1 MSSSTSSTPRK
12 ILRKPN
18 KSKLQKSSNNVTI
31 KINSTLIE
39 NDISTNKEVNKEVK
53 EQPTKQLVEQI
64 IVGQDKEQDDQDQLP
79 KQKTRQIDIA
89 EVITKYFEEAA
100 IMREQFNVLRGRYNE
115 LKTLFTD
122 FNSSLLGF
130 EKLSNTTIKKL
141 QKGKRQRKI
150 GTNVTPS
157 GFNKKKQISEELAT
171 FLNVANDTKMA
182 RTDVTKLLS
191 AYIREK
197 QLQNPDNRKFI
208 IPDEKLTSL
217 LRIKPDIPDLTYFT
231 LQRHLKHLF
240 LDVNDITINNQ

>member
-1 MSSSTSSTPRK
+1 MNIKVKNQLSE
-12 ILRKPN
+12 IGI
-18 KSKLQKSSNNVTI
+18 NNISEIVY
-31 KINSTLIE
+31 NPSYDVLYEEE
-39 NDISTNKEVNKEVK
+39 NDK
-53 EQPTKQLVEQI
+53 
-64 IVGQDKEQDDQDQLP
+64 
-79 KQKTRQIDIA
+79 
-89 EVITKYFEEAA
+89 
-100 IMREQFNVLRGRYNE
+100 
-115 LKTLFTD
+115 
-122 FNSSLLGF
+122 SLLGF

-157 GFNKKKQISEELAT
+157 GFHKKKQISEELAT

-217 LRIKPDIPDLTYFT
+217 LRIKPDISDLHY
-231 LQRHLKHLF
+231 
-240 LDVNDITINNQ
+240 NDLCYSKD